1 MCRCTDSLRSSLSS
15 HILIPVALGNAPS
28 KQAHTPLNISK
39 SPRHTAVTAHHA
51 TCTAIPLVMPHN
63 SQLPPNKHAKKNVF
77 NYILWLMK
85 LPMSE
90 ESEVTEY
97 YNWFLDLTEPL
108 LNVCILRRTE
118 NVKSYP
124 AGMASTRTIAAYFFA
139 STALP

>member
-1 MCRCTDSLRSSLSS
+1 
-15 HILIPVALGNAPS
+15 
-28 KQAHTPLNISK
+28 
-39 SPRHTAVTAHHA
+39 
-51 TCTAIPLVMPHN
+51 MPHN

-77 NYILWLMK
+77 NYILWLKK
-85 LPMSE
+85 LPMSK
-90 ESEVTEY
+90 ESEVTKY